1 MIVECFLLYNVKKM
15 LSKCI
20 CWEPRVIVILFFFI
34 LFLVSKVSAIVIL
47 YTIIIIH
54 LPLFGFFFYNK
65 CFFAIC
71 EKSFFILSF
80 GFFLLTNYWKTLTGF
95 KLIIF
100 FSEESLPFSA
110 LLVWC
115 VWYQVTTEGDQMKLR
130 YWFQTWPTKLAI
142 IRYIFK
148 ISKQKNL
155 KVKFMND
162 FFF

>member
-1 MIVECFLLYNVKKM
+1 MKYLCAMVYKLPFFAELVYWSCKTSLDNNDENFWVSKCMIVECFLLYNVKKM

-20 CWEPRVIVILFFFI
+20 CWEPRVIVIFFFI

-71 EKSFFILSF
+71 KKSFFILSF
-80 GFFLLTNYWKTLTGF
+80 GFVLLTNYWNTLTRF

-100 FSEESLPFSA
+100 F
-110 LLVWC
+110 
-115 VWYQVTTEGDQMKLR
+115 
-130 YWFQTWPTKLAI
+130 
-142 IRYIFK
+142 
-148 ISKQKNL
+148 QKNRYHFL
-155 KVKFMND
+155 LCLCGVYGIR
-162 FFF
+162 

>member
-1 MIVECFLLYNVKKM
+1 MLGTTCYCNFVLFDPFL
-15 LSKCI
+15 
-20 CWEPRVIVILFFFI
+20 E
-34 LFLVSKVSAIVIL
+34 SKVSAIVML

-54 LPLFGFFFYNK
+54 LPLFVFFYNK
-65 CFFAIC
+65 CFLAIC

-80 GFFLLTNYWKTLTGF
+80 GFVLLTNYWNTLTRF

-115 VWYQVTTEGDQMKLR
+115 VWYQVTTEGDRMKLR
-130 YWFQTWPTKLAI
+130 YWFQTWSTKLAL